1 LPNPLAAIHS
11 AAEMLM
17 DADLSPAHARRLAR
31 NILSASQRTQA
42 LLLDLLNLSRGERS
56 AAQPSSLREVAEAA
70 CELLSATAE
79 SYGSTLI
86 VEIHPEIELPLG
98 TRPDGAGLRELDR

>member
-1 LPNPLAAIHS
+1 
-11 AAEMLM
+11 M